1 MVESKFKPCPGLNE
15 GAANVG
21 AWKLVCTINAR
32 ETIRSQTARS
42 QTACSQTA
50 FQKTISEGIFT
61 EVYEVRRYPLSL
73 HIFAR
78 ARLE

>member
-42 QTACSQTA
+42 QTA

>member
-42 QTACSQTA
+42 QTA
-50 FQKTISEGIFT
+50 FQKTISEDIFT